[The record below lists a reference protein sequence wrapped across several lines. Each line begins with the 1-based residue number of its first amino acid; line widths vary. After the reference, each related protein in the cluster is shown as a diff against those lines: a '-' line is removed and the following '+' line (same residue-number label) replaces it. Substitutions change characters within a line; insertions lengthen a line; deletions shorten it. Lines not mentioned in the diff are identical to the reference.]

1 MTIPASTQPQRS
13 TSCTT
18 TVFTSGNSQAVRLPK
33 EFRFDTK
40 QVTIER
46 RGDEVVLRAKKPTV
60 ADLLRGMPEL
70 SAKDRAEW
78 DKAMTLIEKAPPQE
92 RDWDALFADPAT
104 TK

>member
-1 MTIPASTQPQRS
+1 MTIPARTSQQRS
-13 TSCTT
+13 ASCTT

-46 RGDEVVLRAKKPTV
+46 RGDEIVLRAKKPTV

-70 SAKDRAEW
+70 SAQDRAEW
-78 DKAMTLIEKAPPQE
+78 DKAMALIDKAPSQE
-92 RDWDALFADPAT
+92 RDWGGMFADPAT
-104 TK
+104 SK